1 MTNPLIAPTEDST
14 KSYSGITLLED
25 ANDVKT
31 AIETGDWASVAMGAV
46 GTALDALSMAMDP
59 FGAILAAGV
68 GWLMEH
74 VGPLKEALNG
84 LTGNADQIKAQSETW
99 SNIAKELESIG
110 SDLQD
115 MVNADLQSWSG
126 EAADAYRKRAQDFT
140 QLLGSAQK
148 GSEGAASGV
157 KTAGEVVAAV
167 RALVRDIIADLVGHL
182 VSWALQVVAT
192 IGIGLSWVIPQVAEA
207 VAKTASK
214 ITQITTKL
222 IKAIKALIP
231 LLKKTGTVLEDTAK
245 ALKNIK
251 GGKVDAAPTPKSI
264 GPVPK
269 GMDVPPAKGGGGG
282 TTPASD
288 TPPPPR
294 DTPPPAKTGDS
305 TDTPPPP
312 AKTGDST
319 DTPPPRDTTDTPLPK
334 SDPPPLKTDDSTT
347 ASSANTPPPP
357 RDTPPP
363 APKDTPPPKF
373 DDTTTASSAGDT
385 PPPPRS
391 DPPPPKADPAPPKS
405 DPPPF
410 DPPASDRGL
419 PGGGAGK
426 DGGGAGKDKTSAQST
441 TIKDANTTPR
451 ANDTPSADRLAC
463 GDPIDV
469 STGRVMLTQ
478 EDVRLAAALP
488 LVLTRTHLSSYRI
501 GRGFGSAWASTLD
514 QRVEADADG
523 VRFAAEDGTFLEY
536 PAPVVGADV
545 LPVTGPAWPLT
556 RGADGS
562 YVLTQPDLGR
572 ALLFSGV
579 TGQLVTVSDPVGHQ
593 HFRLDYDE
601 NGALTDV
608 VHSAGHHVGV
618 TTAGGRVT
626 ELTLLSGGT
635 PVVLVRY
642 GYDEHGGLAEVC
654 NSSDLALRFGYDAE
668 GRLARWEDRNGM
680 WYRYEYDEQ
689 GRCVRAEGRD
699 GALRYSLAYE
709 PRRTTA
715 VDSLGATSV
724 FDLNDAFQ
732 VVAVTDPLGATTRME
747 WDDRDRLLA
756 RTDAL
761 GATTRYDYDEA
772 GDLVAVENPDGTRT
786 TAEYDEEHRPV
797 RVVEADGAVWLRE
810 YTEDGDIAAR
820 VDPLGARTTFEY
832 ARPGLLSAVTGPLGE
847 VTRFEYDAAG
857 LPVAVT
863 DPVGA
868 TERTAFDRFGR
879 PSVSTA
885 ALGAVT
891 RTAWTVE
898 GEPLS
903 VTRPDG
909 TRLSFSH
916 DGEGNLR
923 ETRDGTAVT
932 RTAYAGFDRPVA
944 ITAVDGSRV
953 ELSYDTENRVT
964 AVRNEQGL
972 QWRYEYDAA
981 GRLAA
986 DTDYDGRRRHFR
998 HDAAGRLIEQ
1008 ASASG
1013 RVLRFTYDAA
1023 GRITRLDADGAVATY
1038 EYDRAGRLVRAVNDD
1053 ADVRRTYDA
1062 VGRLVAE
1069 TVNGR
1074 VLTSVF
1080 DASGRRTARTTP
1092 GGAHAEWRYD
1102 AAGRPVALRTAG
1114 RELTFVRDLE
1124 GREVERRLGTAQ
1136 LRQSWDARD
1145 RLVTQTLT
1153 TAAGPVQQRALHYR
1167 HDDAVTAV
1175 EDTLAGPRQLRLDPV
1190 GRPLAVEG
1198 PAAHETYGYDA
1209 AGNLVQPGNR
1219 VYAGSVLQ
1227 RDDTAVYE
1235 YDPDGK
1241 LVLRRTADGEWRYE
1255 WDGHERLVAV
1265 YTPAGHHWR
1274 YRYDA
1279 LGRRVAKELR
1289 DATGTVRTRTEFTW
1303 DGQQLA
1309 EQVTDG
1315 VRALVWHSEP
1325 GSGRVLTQTE
1335 RVLHQASGAWRDH
1348 AVRGIVT
1355 DLAGAPTELVDAD
1368 QGLVWHGRLTTWGAA
1383 TGPMPTP
1390 LRFAGQYHDDE
1401 TGLHHNF
1408 HRYYDPRTARY
1419 LSPDPSGLSPA
1430 ANPYAYVADPVGWT
1444 DPLGLAPCKL
1454 TYDQAHSTPNGPSLE
1469 LRGPR
1474 TSFKPGKTPNKID
1487 DKQTFTSIANNAGV
1501 PNPHK
1506 QRLSFNDDAQTIR
1519 ENHGLELG
1527 NQLHDQAVKQN
1538 LVPQASKNS
1547 EAIEALGR
1555 NDPNTKDFWDMQ
1567 DRRDQHTANQSVEN
1581 NKQDHRDYD
1590 RDEDVDARLRPVLD
1604 KPEATHSLLDKYDG
1618 VVVGGAHDGNHPGL
1632 QMMRDNM
1639 GDLKNSGVNKVYL
1652 ESLRDDA
1659 HNAHVQDYLNSP
1671 PGTPMHPDLQKFINA
1686 NPNNRLVGQVIE
1698 SAKAHDVDVIGIG
1711 GNPARRDQLG
1721 GAGLFQRHAMFNSYG
1736 AESVQHHQAANPGK
1750 YVMEIGEQHAKP
1762 HTWNGANPVNVGG
1775 VDLPKTSAGIGDML
1789 GVPQVKLNNAGDAFT
1804 RIDGSTNLG

>member
-1 MTNPLIAPTEDST
+1 MTNPLIAPAEDST

-99 SNIAKELESIG
+99 SNVAKELESIG

-115 MVNADLQSWSG
+115 MVNADLQSWTG
-126 EAADAYRKRAQDFT
+126 QAADAYRKRAQDFT

-182 VSWALQVVAT
+182 ISWALQVIAT
-192 IGIGLSWVIPQVAEA
+192 LGIGLSWVIPQVAEA

-231 LLKKTGTVLEDTAK
+231 LLKKTGTVLEDAAK

-264 GPVPK
+264 GPTPK
-269 GMDVPPAKGGGGG
+269 GMDVPPAKGGGGA
-282 TTPASD
+282 TTPSAD
-288 TPPPPR
+288 TPPPPPR
-294 DTPPPAKTGDS
+294 DTPPPAKGDS
-305 TDTPPPP
+305 
-312 AKTGDST
+312 A
-319 DTPPPRDTTDTPLPK
+319 DTPPPRDTTDTPPPK

-347 ASSANTPPPP
+347 ASSADTPPPA

-363 APKDTPPPKF
+363 APKDTPQPKA
-373 DDTTTASSAGDT
+373 DDTTTTSSAGDT

-391 DPPPPKADPAPPKS
+391 DPPPPPKADAAPPKS

-410 DPPASDRGL
+410 DPPPFDPPKSDRGL
-419 PGGGAGK
+419 SGGG
-426 DGGGAGKDKTSAQST
+426 GKDKTSAQST

-501 GRGFGSAWASTLD
+501 GRGFGSSWASTLD

-579 TGQLVTVSDPVGHQ
+579 TGQLVTVSDPVGQQ

-601 NGALTDV
+601 AGALTDV

-618 TTAGGRVT
+618 TTADGRVT
-626 ELTLLSGGT
+626 ELTLLSGGA

-642 GYDEHGGLAEVC
+642 GYDERDGLAEVR

-680 WYRYEYDEQ
+680 WYRYEYDAQ

-699 GALRYSLAYE
+699 GALRYALTYE

-732 VVAVTDPLGATTRME
+732 VVAVTDPLGATTRLE
-747 WDDRDRLLA
+747 WDDRDQLLS

-772 GDLVAVENPDGTRT
+772 GDLVGVENPDGTRSS
-786 TAEYDEEHRPV
+786 AEYDEEHRPV

-820 VDPLGARTTFEY
+820 VDPLGARTTFTY
-832 ARPGLLSAVTGPLGE
+832 ARPGLLTAVTGPLGE
-847 VTRFEYDAAG
+847 VTRYEYDAAG

-879 PSVSTA
+879 PSASTA
-885 ALGAVT
+885 ALGATT

-909 TRLSFSH
+909 TSVSFSH

-944 ITAVDGSRV
+944 ITAADGSRV

-972 QWRYEYDAA
+972 RWRYEYDAA

-986 DTDYDGRRRHFR
+986 DTDYDGRRRAFR
-998 HDAAGRLIEQ
+998 YDAAGRLIEQ
-1008 ASASG
+1008 TSASG
-1013 RVLRFTYDAA
+1013 HVLRFGYDAA

-1053 ADVRRTYDA
+1053 ADVRRAYDA
-1062 VGRLVAE
+1062 AGRLVEE

-1074 VLTSVF
+1074 ALTTAF

-1092 GGAHAEWRYD
+1092 TGAHAEWRYD
-1102 AAGRPVALRTAG
+1102 AAGRPLALGTAG

-1124 GREVERRLGTAQ
+1124 GREVERRLGTTQ
-1136 LRQSWDARD
+1136 LRQGWDARD

-1175 EDTLAGPRQLRLDPV
+1175 EDTLTGPRQLRLDPV

-1219 VYAGSVLQ
+1219 VYAGSVLR
-1227 RDDTAVYE
+1227 RDDTAEYE

-1241 LVLRRTADGEWRYE
+1241 LLLRRTADGGEWRYE

-1265 YTPAGHHWR
+1265 RTPARHHWR

-1289 DATGTVRTRTEFTW
+1289 DAAGTLRTRTEFTW

-1315 VRALVWHSEP
+1315 VRALVWHREP

-1335 RVLHQASGAWRDH
+1335 RVLHQASGEWHDH
-1348 AVRGIVT
+1348 ALRGIVT

-1383 TGPMPTP
+1383 TGPMPTS

-1401 TGLHHNF
+1401 TGLHYNV
-1408 HRYYDPRTARY
+1408 HRYYDPQTARY
-1419 LSPDPSGLSPA
+1419 LSPDPSGLEPA
-1430 ANPYAYVADPVGWT
+1430 TNPYAYVADPVGWT

-1454 TYDQAHSTPNGPSLE
+1454 SYDQAHSTPDGPSLE

-1474 TSFKPGKTPNKID
+1474 KSGKAGRTPNKIRD
-1487 DKQTFTSIANNAGV
+1487 EQEFNNVAQSVGV

-1506 QRLSFNDDAQTIR
+1506 QRLSFNEDAQTLGDY
-1519 ENHGLELG
+1519 HGKAFGDAMHKKAFDEG
-1527 NQLHDQAVKQN
+1527 KIQFGD
-1538 LVPQASKNS
+1538 KNS
-1547 EAIEALGR
+1547 AAIEALGR
-1555 NDPNTKDFWDMQ
+1555 NDPNTKDFWQMQ
-1567 DRRDQHTANQSVEN
+1567 DRRDQHTANQVVDN

-1590 RDEDVDARLRPVLD
+1590 RDDDVDARLRPVMD
-1604 KPEATHSLLDKYDG
+1604 KTEGTQSLLSQYDG
-1618 VVVGGAHDGNHPGL
+1618 VVVGGSHGPGHPGL

-1659 HNAHVQDYLNSP
+1659 HNQHVQDYLKAP
-1671 PGTPMHPDLQKFINA
+1671 AGTPMHPDLQTFLNKS
-1686 NPNNRLVGQVIE
+1686 PNNQMVGQVIE
-1698 SAKAHDVDVIGIG
+1698 SAKTHGVDVVGIG
-1711 GNPARRDQLG
+1711 GNPARMGATGSG
-1721 GAGLFQRHAMFNSYG
+1721 GNFQRHAMFNSYG
-1736 AESVQHHQAANPGK
+1736 AEAVQHHQAANPGK
-1750 YVMEIGEQHAKP
+1750 YVMEVGEEHARP
-1762 HTWNGANPVNVGG
+1762 HTWTGANPVNAGG
-1775 VDLPKTSAGIGDML
+1775 VDLPGRSAGIGDLL
-1789 GVPQVKLNNAGDAFT
+1789 GVPQVKSGTGGSLT
-1804 RIDGSTNLG
+1804 RIDGVTDLH